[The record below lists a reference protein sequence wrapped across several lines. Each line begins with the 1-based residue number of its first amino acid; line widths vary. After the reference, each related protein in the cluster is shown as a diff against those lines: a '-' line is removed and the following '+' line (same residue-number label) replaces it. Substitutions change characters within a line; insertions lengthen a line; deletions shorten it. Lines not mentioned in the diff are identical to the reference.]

1 MAYPSA
7 QRKKKGGGIAGKE
20 KKKNKLKI
28 EKELWEII

>member
-7 QRKKKGGGIAGKE
+7 QRKKMGGWGGRKE

>member
-7 QRKKKGGGIAGKE
+7 QGKKRGGGAEEGK